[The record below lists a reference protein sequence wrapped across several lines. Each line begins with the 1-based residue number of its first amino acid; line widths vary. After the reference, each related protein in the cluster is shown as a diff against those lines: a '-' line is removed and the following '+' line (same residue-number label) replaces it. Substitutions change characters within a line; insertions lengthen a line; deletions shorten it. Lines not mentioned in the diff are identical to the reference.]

1 VTTTTIIP
9 RADIGTGVAPGA
21 APENNAG
28 FYIADPALI
37 VAAQVAMELGQPL
50 LLTGEPG
57 TGKSTFADYMAAVL
71 APEWFA
77 ADMPSADRS
86 PLEVRTFSTKSSS
99 SATDLFYRYDS
110 LRRFQAGQPN
120 SGMSNDNRD
129 YLSFEALGRALLET
143 LPADAPTVQ
152 ALLRDLSS
160 HAGPRRSVVLID
172 EIDKAPRD
180 FPNDILTEI
189 DKWSFEV
196 PEVQTAE
203 RRIARVEAARALL
216 PVVVLTSNSEKNLP
230 AAFLRRCVF
239 HHIGFPDRD
248 TRRDRL
254 VQIVRANIA
263 QATGRLAEQAID
275 FFYDVRALPDV
286 EKPPATAELVAWI
299 RWLQAQA
306 RRKGLP
312 ADAPLGRL
320 EPAMLK
326 ASLGVLAKN
335 DRDLLR
341 AQALVDRLPAR

>member
-1 VTTTTIIP
+1 MSTATTASAADTDTNP
-9 RADIGTGVAPGA
+9 APSSRAT
-21 APENNAG
+21 AG
-28 FYIADPALI
+28 YYIADPALA

-71 APEWFA
+71 APQWFA
-77 ADMPSADRS
+77 ADNAEADRS
-86 PLEVRTFSTKSSS
+86 PLEVWTFSTKSSS

-143 LPADAPTVQ
+143 LPADAQAVK
-152 ALLRDLSS
+152 ALLRDPSG

-203 RRIARVEAARALL
+203 LRIARVNADRALL

-239 HHIGFPDRD
+239 HHIGFPDREK
-248 TRRDRL
+248 RRDRL

-263 QATGRLAEQAID
+263 QATGNLAEQAID
-275 FFYDVRALPDV
+275 FFYNVRALPDV
-286 EKPPATAELVAWI
+286 EKLPATAELVAWI
-299 RWLQAQA
+299 RWLHSQS
-306 RRKGLP
+306 RRQGLS
-312 ADAPLGRL
+312 ADAPLHKLDGD
-320 EPAMLK
+320 MLK
-326 ASLGVLAKN
+326 ASLGVLVKN
-335 DRDLLR
+335 ERDLPR
-341 AQALVDRLPAR
+341 AQALVDQLPAR